1 MTVTVTEERLLQ
13 AGEQVG
19 GTDVIWVQKKESI
32 SRLSLVSLETW
43 KPCTKLKS
51 GQSMHVTVRC
61 GPVTCCCWVQT
72 MGVWGRH
79 TRILRV

>member
-32 SRLSLVSLETW
+32 SRLSLVSLETHEVEIRAV
-43 KPCTKLKS
+43 
-51 GQSMHVTVRC
+51 HVTVRC
-61 GPVTCCCWVQT
+61 GPVMCCCWVQT
-72 MGVWGRH
+72 MAVAGRH